1 MGGATGRQGVS
12 GATGGQGV
20 GGATGGQG
28 VGGATGRQGVGETTG
43 EQGVGGA
50 TGRQG
55 VGGGRRNWCCVCV
68 QFHSYAKCTEFIR
81 DFEEGRLQTQPGCS
95 AEETLE
101 AIILKELSNIRDHA
115 GKICQQ
121 ELHPTNSPLIM
132 ALAGSKGALLLV
144 SCPCAADFICSSRL
158 RQVQGGNHSV
168 VGWVECRGV
177 IIQSYSI

>member
-1 MGGATGRQGVS
+1 MGGATGRQWVGGATGRQGVS
-12 GATGGQGV
+12 GATGGQRV
-20 GGATGGQG
+20 GGATGGQRVGETTGGQG
-28 VGGATGRQGVGETTG
+28 VGGATGRQGVG
-43 EQGVGGA
+43 V
-50 TGRQG
+50 R
-55 VGGGRRNWCCVCV
+55 RRNWCCVCV
-68 QFHSYAKCTEFIR
+68 QSHSYAKCTEFIR

-132 ALAGSKGALLLV
+132 ALAGSKGVLLLV
-144 SCPCAADFICSSRL
+144 SCLCAADCICSSSRL
-158 RQVQGGNHSV
+158 RQVQGSNHPV

-177 IIQSYSI
+177 ITRS